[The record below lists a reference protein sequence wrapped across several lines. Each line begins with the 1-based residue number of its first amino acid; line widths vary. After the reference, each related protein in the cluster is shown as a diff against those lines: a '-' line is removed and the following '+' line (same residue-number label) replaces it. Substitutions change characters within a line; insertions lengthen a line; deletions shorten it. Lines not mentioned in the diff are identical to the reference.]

1 MTLAD
6 TTLFLQD
13 LINALSLG
21 GLYALVALGVA
32 LIFGV
37 MGFINFAHGE
47 LIMVGGYVLLY
58 VVSQNHAVAILA
70 TVGAVVVAALLMER
84 VAFRPV
90 RNADPT
96 TLLITSFAVSY
107 LIQNIAFLTVGS
119 VGKFVAIPAGVSD
132 SVSIGGVDVTKIAI
146 AQFSVT
152 IVLLV
157 LLWLFMKNTL
167 IGVQMRA
174 AAEDFG
180 MARFLGVPGNRVIAY
195 AFGLSGLLAGV
206 VSVLYIA
213 QTTAVTPTVGLAPAL
228 VGFVATV
235 IGGMRSLVGAV
246 IGGFFLGILSVA
258 LDSYLPGN
266 LELYRDAFIYGAVIA
281 LLILRPQGLFGGRG
295 GVRV

>member
-1 MTLAD
+1 VTVAD
-6 TTLFLQD
+6 SAAYIQD
-13 LINALSLG
+13 AVNALSLG

-58 VVSQNHAVAILA
+58 VVDRNHLLAVVATVAAVAA
-70 TVGAVVVAALLMER
+70 AALLMER

-96 TLLITSFAVSY
+96 TLLITSFAVSF

-119 VGKFVAIPAGVSD
+119 VGKFVAVPASISG
-132 SVSIGGVDVTKIAI
+132 SVSIGSVDVTKIAI
-146 AQFSVT
+146 VQFAT
-152 IVLLV
+152 TLVLLT

-206 VSVLYIA
+206 VAVLYVA
-213 QTTAVTPTVGLAPAL
+213 QTTAVTPTMGLAPAL

-246 IGGFFLGILSVA
+246 IGGFALGILSVA
-258 LDSYLPGN
+258 LDSHLPGD
-266 LELYRDAFIYGAVIA
+266 LELYRDAFIYGTVIA
-281 LLILRPQGLFGGRG
+281 LLILRPQGLFGGRSG
-295 GVRV
+295 ARV